1 MELEGLG
8 GDALDANA
16 EPALDDARLHE
27 AAEGS
32 GGEEGEGEGE
42 GAGEEGAGEDEE
54 DAGDAANFVCCIC
67 MDDETEEDNPI
78 ILCDGGCAKGAW
90 LRDTQL
96 GHGPHCSTIPTM
108 PLFFPYP
115 HPLFFRRAPDV
126 LWRAFSARGGLELPG
141 VLGWRGQ
148 HSGKASDVLSVPGRR
163 LPGHD
168 KVHQGRRARARAVRA
183 GGSLP

>member
-54 DAGDAANFVCCIC
+54 DGGDAANFVCCIC

-90 LRDTQL
+90 LLEKTTACNAA
-96 GHGPHCSTIPTM
+96 PHSHQPTFY
-108 PLFFPYP
+108 PPFF
-115 HPLFFRRAPDV
+115 
-126 LWRAFSARGGLELPG
+126 
-141 VLGWRGQ
+141 
-148 HSGKASDVLSVPGRR
+148 
-163 LPGHD
+163 
-168 KVHQGRRARARAVRA
+168 
-183 GGSLP
+183 